1 MAHFVF
7 MLTHDDRTVDD
18 AAEIM
23 PTLADT
29 GLRYVGFK
37 DVGADLAKQR
47 ELVSLAHD
55 AGFEVMLEVVS
66 TSKEAEMS
74 SLRSAAQAGFDWVL
88 GGTHGAETAG
98 MLPDGVQVLPV
109 PGKVVDHPSVLLG
122 SIDEIAAD
130 AERLTAL
137 DHVSGLDLLAYRH
150 PTADILELIRRVTA
164 SSSGPGDRRGIHR
177 HHRARHRRRRCGRM
191 GLHHR
196 KRDLRRSASGGAV
209 DRGPGTKRPRRDRV
223 GSRCMPGAPR
233 RLVKC
238 PGALC
243 SPTGCV
249 TSCWRR

>member
-1 MAHFVF
+1 MTAPCFSGRCGIPIYCANGSRSSTSPTCSASGPTTQRGQSWPTPKADKGEPVAHFVF
-7 MLTHDDRTVDD
+7 MLTHDDRTVDN

-37 DVGADLAKQR
+37 DVGADLARQR
-47 ELVSLAHD
+47 ELVGLAHD

-74 SLRSAAQAGFDWVL
+74 SLRSAGQAGFDWVL

-98 MLPDGVQVLPV
+98 MLPDGVKYCPF
-109 PGKVVDHPSVLLG
+109 PGRVVDHPSVLLG

-150 PTADILELIRRVTA
+150 PTADVLDLIRKVTA
-164 SSSGPGDRRGIHR
+164 SSSGPVIVAGSIASIDRAVAVGE
-177 HHRARHRRRRCGRM
+177 A
-191 GLHHR
+191 
-196 KRDLRRSASGGAV
+196 GA
-209 DRGPGTKRPRRDRV
+209 
-223 GSRCMPGAPR
+223 
-233 RLVKC
+233 
-238 PGALC
+238 
-243 SPTGCV
+243 
-249 TSCWRR
+249 W

>member
-7 MLTHDDRTVDD
+7 MLTHDDRTVDN

-98 MLPDGVQVLPV
+98 MLPDGVKYCPF
-109 PGKVVDHPSVLLG
+109 PGRVVDHPSVLLG

-150 PTADILELIRRVTA
+150 PTAST
-164 SSSGPGDRRGIHR
+164 
-177 HHRARHRRRRCGRM
+177 
-191 GLHHR
+191 
-196 KRDLRRSASGGAV
+196 GGS
-209 DRGPGTKRPRRDRV
+209 PPRR
-223 GSRCMPGAPR
+223 A
-233 RLVKC
+233 
-238 PGALC
+238 
-243 SPTGCV
+243 
-249 TSCWRR
+249 